1 MIGIVIPVHNE
12 EQLLHACLSGVIAA
26 AHDTGLGGEAVKIV
40 AVMDACH
47 DGSAAIARRHGVE
60 TLTIHAGNVGAAR
73 AAGADYLLACGA
85 RWLAFTDADSVVAPN
100 WLATQL
106 ELDAD
111 LVCGTVKVT
120 EWEGHPAQVRRA
132 YEAGY
137 RDCDGHRHVHGA
149 NLGVSAQAYA
159 QAGGFSA
166 LQVHEDVALVDA
178 VLACGAYVVWT
189 AAPRVT
195 TSARRDCRI
204 EGGFGSFLAA
214 MHEAAADDA
223 GTLPLMTGPAA
234 DLR

>member
-1 MIGIVIPVHNE
+1 
-12 EQLLHACLSGVIAA
+12 
-26 AHDTGLGGEAVKIV
+26 
-40 AVMDACH
+40 
-47 DGSAAIARRHGVE
+47 
-60 TLTIHAGNVGAAR
+60 
-73 AAGADYLLACGA
+73 
-85 RWLAFTDADSVVAPN
+85 
-100 WLATQL
+100 
-106 ELDAD
+106 
-111 LVCGTVKVT
+111 
-120 EWEGHPAQVRRA
+120 VRRA